1 MMKYTVLI
9 AEDDHTARE
18 TLTEAFTDKGY
29 TVHVAPDGTTAL
41 QVLDQEEIDLV
52 ITDLVMPGPDGMRLL
67 EKAVPSCPVI
77 LMTAYGSVD
86 NAVKAMKLGAF
97 DFVSKPI
104 NIHHLFALV
113 ERALQMQNLSREN
126 ENLRQRVEEAYDF
139 ANMIGRTPAMQTVF
153 QQIRQVASTD
163 TTVCI
168 LGESGTGKELVAN
181 AIHQHSPRTKNP
193 FIKINCA
200 AIPENLLES
209 ELFGHEK
216 GAFTGALKQRKG
228 KFELADGG
236 TILLDEIS
244 EMDHA
249 LQAKL
254 LRVLQEQEFERVGGN
269 ETLKLDV
276 RVIVSSNANL
286 GERINAG
293 TFREDLYYRVSVF
306 VIQLPPLRDRREDIP
321 LLIDHFLRNISQNLG
336 KDVHGISREA
346 LEAMGTY
353 SWPGNIR
360 QIQNA
365 VERACVMVPEGAA
378 IALSHLPP
386 EISGQQY
393 HAAEAVQPESALLPQ
408 LPDVTMDEIE
418 RMAIEQALRKYDGN
432 RTQAARALNI
442 GVKTLYRKIEKYN
455 IDL

>member
-1 MMKYTVLI
+1 MKYTVLL
-9 AEDDHTARE
+9 AEDDQTACE
-18 TLTEAFTDKGY
+18 TLTEAFSDKGY
-29 TVHVAPDGTTAL
+29 TVLGATDGTTAL
-41 QVLDQEEIDLV
+41 KLLEKEEVDLL
-52 ITDLVMPGPDGMRLL
+52 ITDLVMPGIDGMQLL
-67 EKAVPSCPVI
+67 EKAVPVCPVI

-86 NAVKAMKLGAF
+86 NAVEAMKLGAF

-113 ERALQMQNLSREN
+113 ERALQMRTLSRDN
-126 ENLRQRVEEAYDF
+126 ENLRQRVEEAFDF
-139 ANMIGRTPAMQTVF
+139 ASMIGRATEMQTVF
-153 QQIRQVASTD
+153 QQIRQVAPTD

-181 AIHQHSPRTKNP
+181 AIHQHSRRASKP
-193 FIKINCA
+193 FVKINCA
-200 AIPENLLES
+200 AIPETLLES

-216 GAFTGALKQRKG
+216 GSFTGALKQRKG

-244 EMDHA
+244 EMDHS

-276 RVIVSSNANL
+276 RVIVATNANL
-286 GERINAG
+286 AERISDKK
-293 TFREDLYYRVSVF
+293 FREDLYYRVSVF
-306 VIQLPPLRDRREDIP
+306 AIQLPPLRDRRKDIP
-321 LLIDHFLRNISQNLG
+321 LLVDYFLRKFSRNLD
-336 KDVHGISREA
+336 KDVQGISRDA
-346 LEAMGTY
+346 LEAMTAY
-353 SWPGNIR
+353 NWPGNIR

-365 VERACVMVPEGAA
+365 IERACVMVPEGIA
-378 IALSHLPP
+378 IECSHLPP
-386 EISGQQY
+386 EISG
-393 HAAEAVQPESALLPQ
+393 ANPGTVEREGSPAEGPMQ

-418 RMAIEQALRKYDGN
+418 RMAIEQALRKFDGN

-442 GVKTLYRKIEKYN
+442 GVKTLYRKIEKYT
-455 IDL
+455 ITL

>member
-1 MMKYTVLI
+1 MKYTVLL
-9 AEDDHTARE
+9 AEDDQTACE
-18 TLTEAFTDKGY
+18 TLAEAFSDKGY
-29 TVHVAPDGTTAL
+29 TVHAAADGTTAL
-41 QVLDQEEIDLV
+41 KILEKEAVDLL
-52 ITDLVMPGPDGMRLL
+52 ITDLVMPGLGGMQLL
-67 EKAVPSCPVI
+67 EKAVPVCPVI

-86 NAVKAMKLGAF
+86 NAVEAMKLGAF

-113 ERALQMQNLSREN
+113 ERALQMSNLTREN
-126 ENLRQRVEEAYDF
+126 ENLRQRVEETFDF
-139 ANMIGRTPAMQTVF
+139 ANMIGRTTEMQTVF
-153 QQIRQVASTD
+153 QQIRQVAPTD

-181 AIHQHSPRTKNP
+181 AIHQHSRRESKP

-200 AIPENLLES
+200 AIPETLLES

-216 GAFTGALKQRKG
+216 GSFTGALKQRKG

-244 EMDHA
+244 EMDHS

-276 RVIVSSNANL
+276 RVIVSTNANL
-286 GERINAG
+286 AERISNK

-306 VIQLPPLRDRREDIP
+306 AIQLPPLRSRRKDIP
-321 LLIDHFLRNISQNLG
+321 LLVDYFLRNFTRNLG
-336 KDVHGISREA
+336 KNVQGITRESLDIMSA
-346 LEAMGTY
+346 Y
-353 SWPGNIR
+353 DWPGNIR

-365 VERACVMVPEGAA
+365 IERACVMVPEGTA
-378 IALSHLPP
+378 IEPGHLPP
-386 EISGQQY
+386 ELSSSAPVLVEEGEPI
-393 HAAEAVQPESALLPQ
+393 AEGITR

-442 GVKTLYRKIEKYN
+442 GVKTLYRKIEKYT

>member
-1 MMKYTVLI
+1 
-9 AEDDHTARE
+9 
-18 TLTEAFTDKGY
+18 
-29 TVHVAPDGTTAL
+29 
-41 QVLDQEEIDLV
+41 
-52 ITDLVMPGPDGMRLL
+52 
-67 EKAVPSCPVI
+67 
-77 LMTAYGSVD
+77 
-86 NAVKAMKLGAF
+86 
-97 DFVSKPI
+97 
-104 NIHHLFALV
+104 V
-113 ERALQMQNLSREN
+113 ERALQMQNLTRDN

-153 QQIRQVASTD
+153 QQIRQVAPTD

-181 AIHQHSPRTKNP
+181 AIHQHSRRAGNP

-286 GERINAG
+286 SERISAG

-306 VIQLPPLRDRREDIP
+306 TIQLPPLRDRREDIP

-336 KDVHGISREA
+336 KDVQGISREA
-346 LEAMGTY
+346 LEAMRTY
-353 SWPGNIR
+353 AWPGNIR

-365 VERACVMVPEGAA
+365 VERACVMVPEGTAVEF
-378 IALSHLPP
+378 SHLPP
-386 EISGQQY
+386 EITGQQQ
-393 HAAEAVQPESALLPQ
+393 AAVEAEQPEQASVTQ

-418 RMAIEQALRKYDGN
+418 RMAIEQALRRYDGN

-455 IDL
+455 ITL